1 MELTNNSGEIE
12 QKINI
17 LADGL
22 KATQDMLIKYA
33 ASVTDLLSGTSSSRP
48 SESAGIKPKRQA
60 VTPGKKL
67 GRPLG
72 SKNKPKTGAPSSS
85 PMARASAQEVVI
97 PKAARVP
104 VIDPP
109 KPMLAVP
116 EAPPAEKPLHPVSV
130 ELFHRVKK
138 EGKVR
143 LADLADGAKINR
155 SLIHYHIRP
164 LVEKG
169 KVVLV
174 RHVIKG
180 HDNDV
185 AYTPKEAAKYFA
197 SM

>member
-1 MELTNNSGEIE
+1 MESTANTSEIE
-12 QKINI
+12 TKIGS
-17 LADGL
+17 LEEAL
-22 KATQDMLIKYA
+22 KKTQDLLLKYA
-33 ASVTDLLSGTSSSRP
+33 AGVTDFLSGPAAANTQ
-48 SESAGIKPKRQA
+48 AKPKRVA
-60 VTPGKKL
+60 APGKKL

-72 SKNKPKTGAPSSS
+72 SKNRPKSLPPSGTAAVQR
-85 PMARASAQEVVI
+85 MGEASTSEVVI
-97 PKAARVP
+97 PKPAKVPSIAAPRP
-104 VIDPP
+104 
-109 KPMLAVP
+109 LAVP
-116 EAPPAEKPLHPVSV
+116 DQPADKPLHPVSV

-155 SLIHYHIRP
+155 SLVHYHMKP

-180 HDNDV
+180 HENDV